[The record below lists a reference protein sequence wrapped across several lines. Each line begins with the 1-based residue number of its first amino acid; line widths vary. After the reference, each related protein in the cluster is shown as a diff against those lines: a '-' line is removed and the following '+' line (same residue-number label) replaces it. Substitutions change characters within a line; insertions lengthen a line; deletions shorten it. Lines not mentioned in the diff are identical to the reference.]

1 MLAHGHRE
9 VLGHTVP
16 EFWQV
21 MDTNFGVEPPAGHDA
36 IAVALY
42 GDECQAW
49 QGTQLM
55 CFHWTSETSP
65 FAHDPARSRFLIA
78 CIPTNKYYVA
88 RKINVTVQALYAAI
102 CESMNVWQDGGVNGL
117 FCRVTAIRGDWKY
130 FTQILALCK
139 QPSSNEICFLCNAA
153 KSMDVPY
160 TDLDSQALWRI
171 QVPTCPWHVES
182 SICKLNYFN
191 LNLMALDILHIWYLG
206 VGIDVAASM
215 IIILMRKISFLD
227 TMHLSFA

>member
-1 MLAHGHRE
+1 
-9 VLGHTVP
+9 
-16 EFWQV
+16 

-55 CFHWTSETSP
+55 CFHWTFETSP

-139 QPSSNEICFLCNAA
+139 QPSSNEIE
-153 KSMDVPY
+153 P
-160 TDLDSQALWRI
+160 
-171 QVPTCPWHVES
+171 

-206 VGIDVAASM
+206 VGRDVAASM